1 MYCPNS
7 TPVLYTLVAMDTDFD
22 SETSYSGVSQFYSVT
37 PHKSWDST
45 SKQATATSI
54 HVPSTSSFS
63 YSTIKNSISYAVEK
77 GLLNN
82 PRNNLFMVCKKI
94 MLKFIQKNSL
104 CEME

>member
-1 MYCPNS
+1 MHCPNS
-7 TPVLYTLVAMDTDFD
+7 TPVLYTLGAIDTDFD

-37 PHKSWDST
+37 PHKYLDST

-54 HVPSTSSFS
+54 YVPSISSFS
-63 YSTIKNSISYAVEK
+63 YSTIQNSIPYAVEK

-82 PRNNLFMVCKKI
+82 PRNNLFLVCKKI
-94 MLKFIQKNSL
+94 MLKLIQRNSL